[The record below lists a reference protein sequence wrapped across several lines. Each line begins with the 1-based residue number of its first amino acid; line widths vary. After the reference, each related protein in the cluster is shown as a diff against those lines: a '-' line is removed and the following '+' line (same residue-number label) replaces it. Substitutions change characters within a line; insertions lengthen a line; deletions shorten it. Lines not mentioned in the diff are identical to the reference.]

1 MVEFSIEEDP
11 RSGKLRAINVTGPG
25 GAQPKGQEQNDY
37 HQGGGY
43 NNNYGGVGR
52 GGGYR
57 GGGDR
62 GGDRQNY
69 GGGGR
74 GGGGRGEFA

>member
-43 NNNYGGVGR
+43 NNNYGG
-52 GGGYR
+52 GG
-57 GGGDR
+57 R

-69 GGGGR
+69 GGGGC

>member
-43 NNNYGGVGR
+43 NNNYGGGGRGGYGGGR

-74 GGGGRGEFA
+74 GG